1 MIGPFEAGERILLV
15 DQRDRRYLVTLQTDE
30 TWHSHGGGLSHDLLI
45 GSPEGT
51 LVHSASGMA
60 FRAFR
65 PRLADFVLKMPRGA
79 QVVYPKDV
87 GAILVGADVFP
98 GARVAGGRDGFGLA
112 HAGAVPGHRS
122 RGPGRLLRPAA
133 RVPGGGGSEH
143 RVLLR
148 EDAGLARAPQGRRPR
163 RRGERRDLRPRDPGP
178 PGAVGDARAARDRA
192 APGRDLLRVPADDE
206 PGPTARAR
214 VGAQRVRAP
223 RDVRGA
229 PSLVAR
235 DRAERPTGPADGRAH
250 RVHHARASRLSD
262 HLARVRRQPLT
273 RRGVSVRRIRCR
285 KPYG

>member
-98 GARVAGGRDGFGLA
+98 GARVLEAGTGSGSLTLA
-112 HAGAVPGHRS
+112 CAGPPVPRAGSSPTTCGPSS
-122 RGPGRLLRPAA
+122 RRGRLGTSSPSSGR
-133 RVPGGGGSEH
+133 RRTGSSS
-143 RVLLR
+143 
-148 EDAGLARAPQGRRPR
+148 AGRRPR
-163 RRGERRDLRPRDPGP
+163 RRGERPDLRPRDPGS

-214 VGAQRVRAP
+214 VGTQRVRAP
-223 RDVRGA
+223 RDVRGP

-273 RRGVSVRRIRCR
+273 RRGIQ
-285 KPYG
+285 